1 MLSIP
6 PRAAKLIA
14 IDKIKALAIETR
26 LADFNE
32 RAHDKA
38 IKKILGRMYRLQIA
52 IDKAKEMEA
61 EADAEIAAIMA
72 RQVACAVPV
81 EWVLYEV
88 SVWKTRKVWNKI
100 NTIK

>member
-1 MLSIP
+1 MCSIP

-38 IKKILGRMYRLQIA
+38 IKKLLARRYRLQIA
-52 IDKAKEMEA
+52 LDKANA
-61 EADAEIAAIMA
+61 E
-72 RQVACAVPV
+72 VAKLLDIEYSKSV
-81 EWVLYEV
+81 E
-88 SVWKTRKVWNKI
+88 
-100 NTIK
+100 